1 MFPTMMPTTISISA
15 TEMPT
20 RIEIRLAMKASPIQ
34 IAAIYQIFSVFS
46 VTKFLS
52 RLRGRIFGGAIMN
65 DLHYF
70 ERDESAGHHL
80 VERRQKVIDVVLA
93 VHDLDD
99 ERQIH

>member
-1 MFPTMMPTTISISA
+1 MFPTMTPTTISISA

-34 IAAIYQIFSVFS
+34 IAAIYQIFSV
-46 VTKFLS
+46 TKFLS

-65 DLHYF
+65 DLHFF